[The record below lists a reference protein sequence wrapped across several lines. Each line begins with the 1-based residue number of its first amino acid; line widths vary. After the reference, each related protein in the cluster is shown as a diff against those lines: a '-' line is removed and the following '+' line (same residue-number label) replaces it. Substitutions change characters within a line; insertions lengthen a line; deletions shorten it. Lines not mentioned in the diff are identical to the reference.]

1 MKKDVDVSES
11 TAAEATKSPPLG
23 VIEEKDDE
31 DNNAKPAEIEDGKE
45 KEQQDDISDILS
57 NTSSSLSHPD
67 EQWDL
72 LHSNNFVDDFV
83 TSSKSMVQVE
93 KFKKQLDLL
102 SSMGFSNRDT
112 LIKLLEKHDGDVQQV
127 IDSFVTSA

>member
-1 MKKDVDVSES
+1 MGKKDVDVSES

-31 DNNAKPAEIEDGKE
+31 DNNAKPAGIEDGKG
-45 KEQQDDISDILS
+45 KEP
-57 NTSSSLSHPD
+57 SSLQED
-67 EQWDL
+67 TWDL
-72 LHSNNFVDDFV
+72 LHSSNFVDDFV

-102 SSMGFSNRDT
+102 SSMGFSNRDV
-112 LIKLLEKHDGDVQQV
+112 LIKLLEKHNGDVQKV

>member
-1 MKKDVDVSES
+1 M
-11 TAAEATKSPPLG
+11 G
-23 VIEEKDDE
+23 VIEEKDE
-31 DNNAKPAEIEDGKE
+31 KIIMQNPLQLKTER

-112 LIKLLEKHDGDVQQV
+112 LIKLLEKHDGDVQKV